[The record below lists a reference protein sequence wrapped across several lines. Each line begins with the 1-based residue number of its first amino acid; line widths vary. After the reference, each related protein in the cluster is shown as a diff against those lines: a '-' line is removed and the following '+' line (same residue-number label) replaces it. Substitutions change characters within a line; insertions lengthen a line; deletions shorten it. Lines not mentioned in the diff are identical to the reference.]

1 MHGSRCK
8 GGQGQ
13 APGAGEPWP
22 PARPPVRGWPTGRR
36 PRVLPRAQV
45 SVVTQ
50 GAGPGQTCRRLRGL
64 SGEVADKL
72 LWAQALGAADHRGC
86 RAGPGA
92 DGGGEE
98 GRQGRAAP
106 SEAKSPRTDPSGTQG
121 TKPPRARLTPR
132 APFLG
137 AWPAVSPTRQT
148 GSWLIPLLPT
158 HPPPRN
164 FPGPGSPSAFNQ
176 GTHTR
181 TEACHQLLH
190 PHPPCLAPIPL
201 PLPGLSGQCTLVPK
215 VMNRESKGRG
225 AGTGC

>member
-1 MHGSRCK
+1 MAS
-8 GGQGQ
+8 
-13 APGAGEPWP
+13 
-22 PARPPVRGWPTGRR
+22 ARPPVRGWPTGRR

-50 GAGPGQTCRRLRGL
+50 GQAPGRPVEVEGTF
-64 SGEVADKL
+64 GEVADKL
-72 LWAQALGAADHRGC
+72 LWAQAWGAADHRAAGLGQGPMAEEK
-86 RAGPGA
+86 RAGR
-92 DGGGEE
+92 EE
-98 GRQGRAAP
+98 QPHLRP
-106 SEAKSPRTDPSGTQG
+106 IPRTDPLGAQG
-121 TKPPRARLTPR
+121 TKLPGHGHPRR

-137 AWPAVSPTRQT
+137 PGQLLLLRWQT

-215 VMNRESKGRG
+215 VMNRESKGEGPGPGVER
-225 AGTGC
+225 